1 MEIRLSISKKS
12 YKVKPTRKEISM
24 MVFEPSTIS
33 LSLFAELIRNGYN
46 YCHIYNTSTSSFN
59 TWEKTNENFN
69 STNIIILDIDDT
81 NKPFEEYIGNLT
93 YIPTISYTTPS
104 NDDSKQIY
112 KYRVVYVFEQS
123 ITSETQFHQ
132 IYDVLSHQAE
142 VDNQGTKCD
151 SHLRAVAQYANGSYG
166 CRMINDFSKTYNI
179 SDFTNCLNTTN
190 NVLNN
195 SINIICDET
204 KKQDKKKYKTKINKS
219 ILNDYYSLEP
229 LKFLYKYKSQYPII
243 ENNDEIL
250 EYIDGVA
257 EIKDGYIELYRKF
270 RFDTIESSNG
280 LSKLI
285 TRTTKIKDGQGRRS
299 ILYKNGLIKKAIK
312 PSITIE
318 EMIYNLV
325 YERQYYIDNT
335 DNVVNNETLLDIA
348 VNAFNSEVKI
358 RTYNKRKHKVNK
370 EWCVANGLTPKQ
382 YYQMWKK
389 EQNYRL
395 IDSWYDISIS
405 LKENLKMALDSDIKI
420 SRATLF
426 RYTKDR
432 GINTNPDKG
441 NNKNHKPIDEPIKE
455 SNLNTDYVEPIED
468 DRRLDLVNELN
479 DLYNQQSNNNNTTE
493 SNETNNMKQGLF
505 LENVD
510 ILINKLNNF
519 NNQKELYTKYNDAIN
534 WVNKIISKYQLNID
548 VNAINKR
555 IYDAYNNRLNQ
566 LNKTINQP
574 NVISVS
580 HLNSNDL
587 YNLIQRIQKQNESD
601 LIINNFLVKKTDD
614 DYPFELIAHR
624 NKEYVISVA

>member
-12 YKVKPTRKEISM
+12 YKVKPTKKEISM

-46 YCHIYNTSTSSFN
+46 YCHIYNTSASYFN

-93 YIPTISYTTPS
+93 YIPTISYTTLS
-104 NDDSKQIY
+104 NNDSKQIY

-123 ITSETQFHQ
+123 ITSELQFHQ

-142 VDNQGTKCD
+142 VDNQGTRCD
-151 SHLRAVAQYANGSYG
+151 FHLRAVAQYVNGSYG
-166 CRMINDFSKTYNI
+166 CRMINDFSKIYNI
-179 SDFTNCLNTTN
+179 SNFVNTTN
-190 NVLNN
+190 NVFIN
-195 SINIICDET
+195 SINIICDD
-204 KKQDKKKYKTKINKS
+204 KKQQNKRKYKTKINKPF
-219 ILNDYYSLEP
+219 LNDYYSLEP
-229 LKFLYKYKSQYPII
+229 LKFLYKYKSQYNII

-250 EYIDGVA
+250 DYIDGVA
-257 EIKDGYIELYRKF
+257 EIKDEYIELYRKF

-285 TRTTKIKDGQGRRS
+285 TRTTKIKDGQGRRN

-335 DNVVNNETLLDIA
+335 DNVVNNETLLEIA

-358 RTYNKRKHKVNK
+358 KTYNKRKHKVNK
-370 EWCVANGLTPKQ
+370 EWCTANGLTPKQ

-389 EQNYRL
+389 EQNYKL
-395 IDSWYDISIS
+395 IDTWYNTEIS
-405 LKENLKMALDSDIKI
+405 LKENYQIASDSDIKI
-420 SRATLF
+420 SMKTLY

-432 GINTNPDKG
+432 GISTNPNKG
-441 NNKNHKPIDEPIKE
+441 NKKNHKTIDEPIKE
-455 SNLNTDYVEPIED
+455 SNINTDYVEPIED

-479 DLYNQQSNNNNTTE
+479 ELYNQQSNNNNTTE
-493 SNETNNMKQGLF
+493 SNETNNMKQELF
-505 LENVD
+505 LENVNV
-510 ILINKLNNF
+510 LIDKLYKF
-519 NNQKELYTKYNDAIN
+519 NNKIELYTKYNDGIN

-548 VNAINKR
+548 VNTINKR

-574 NVISVS
+574 KIISVA

-587 YNLIQRIQKQNESD
+587 
-601 LIINNFLVKKTDD
+601 
-614 DYPFELIAHR
+614 
-624 NKEYVISVA
+624 